1 MHESSLYLLTTSHQ
15 DYLRQWFISA
25 SRFWKNKICISD
37 STKQRFHTDVIM
49 DITQCS
55 RAATTSPK
63 PHIMEYNLND
73 SAKDILEADEELG
86 FLLEFP
92 SLRLMKN

>member
-1 MHESSLYLLTTSHQ
+1 
-15 DYLRQWFISA
+15 
-25 SRFWKNKICISD
+25 
-37 STKQRFHTDVIM
+37 M

-92 SLRLMKN
+92 SLRLMKIRITFDKTCSEFNFEPLSSK